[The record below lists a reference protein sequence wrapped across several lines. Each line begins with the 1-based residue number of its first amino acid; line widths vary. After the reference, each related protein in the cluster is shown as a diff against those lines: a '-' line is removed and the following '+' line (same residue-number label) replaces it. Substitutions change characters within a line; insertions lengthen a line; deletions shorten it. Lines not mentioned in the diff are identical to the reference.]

1 MSERIFVR
9 LFDFRIYNEDLSE
22 ESDSD
27 EEENKEY
34 VEKKDKKETLIQMFG
49 MNEEGETFAINVMNF
64 KPFFY
69 VKVPQ
74 TWGISELKKFERKVK
89 KKIGNYYSE
98 SVNKFKLIKKKK
110 LYGFDNNKYYNFIK
124 ISFKNT
130 TAYNKVKALWYT
142 ENEDFRKRKLIDGGY
157 DYEKTNKKRQGS
169 NK

>member
-74 TWGISELKKFERKVK
+74 TWGISELKNFERKVK

-110 LYGFDNNKYYNFIK
+110 LN
-124 ISFKNT
+124 
-130 TAYNKVKALWYT
+130 
-142 ENEDFRKRKLIDGGY
+142 
-157 DYEKTNKKRQGS
+157 
-169 NK
+169 